1 MNPQVCTHYDNL
13 DDPLVDAEGL
23 EETSEDD
30 LWFLPGPMEEE
41 PDRLPPGPRA
51 ESRETEVLDDWRL
64 AEAGNA
70 ACRVWFPI
78 SIEAVS

>member
-30 LWFLPGPMEEE
+30 L
-41 PDRLPPGPRA
+41 
-51 ESRETEVLDDWRL
+51 
-64 AEAGNA
+64 
-70 ACRVWFPI
+70 CRVWFPI
-78 SIEAVS
+78 SIEAIS